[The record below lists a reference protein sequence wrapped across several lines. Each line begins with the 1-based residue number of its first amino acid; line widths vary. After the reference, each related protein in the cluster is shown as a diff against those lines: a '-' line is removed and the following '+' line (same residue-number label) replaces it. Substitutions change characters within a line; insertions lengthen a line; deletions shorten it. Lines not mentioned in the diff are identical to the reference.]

1 MEEHD
6 EEPDKPADGYGYDER
21 HDDVHVPHVRMLE
34 KPEITAWIVRGIG
47 SFRSWKRISDRK
59 PVQVCG
65 LFVSDSYLFQGNG
78 QERKGMVMALEEP
91 IISLRNVGKEFKT
104 ANGPVVALDD
114 INLDI
119 IRGEIF
125 GIIGLSGAGK
135 STLVRCINMLETPSV
150 GQVIFEGEN
159 LAAQNDK
166 QKRMARRSMG
176 MIFQQFNLLAQR
188 NVLKNVCFPLE
199 IAGVPR
205 QEGRKRAMELLE
217 LVGLSD
223 RTGAYPA
230 QLSGGQKQRVA
241 IARALATNPKVI
253 LCDEATSALD
263 PNTTKS
269 ILALLKEINQSM
281 GVTVIVI
288 THEMAVIEA
297 ICDRVA
303 IIDQSHIAEIGTVSE
318 IFSEPKSKIGRQ
330 LILGDAVNQVKFSD
344 SRQLR
349 IIFDGRESTEPVI
362 SNLVLACKVPVNIM
376 YAATKDIQGTAMGQM
391 IIQLPE
397 DEADANRV
405 VNYLNSIH
413 VPYEEVSRHDV

>member
-1 MEEHD
+1 
-6 EEPDKPADGYGYDER
+6 
-21 HDDVHVPHVRMLE
+21 
-34 KPEITAWIVRGIG
+34 
-47 SFRSWKRISDRK
+47 
-59 PVQVCG
+59 
-65 LFVSDSYLFQGNG
+65 
-78 QERKGMVMALEEP
+78 MALEEP
-91 IISLRNVGKEFKT
+91 IIRLRNVGKEYRT

-119 IRGEIF
+119 ERGEIF

-135 STLVRCINMLETPSV
+135 STLVRCINMLETPTS

-159 LAAQNDK
+159 LAAQSDK

-188 NVLKNVCFPLE
+188 NILKNVCFPLE
-199 IAGVPR
+199 IAGVSR
-205 QEGRKRAMELLE
+205 QDGKKRAMELLE
-217 LVGLSD
+217 LVGLAD
-223 RTGAYPA
+223 RAGAYPA

-269 ILALLKEINQSM
+269 ILALLKEINRTM

-303 IIDQSHIAEIGTVSE
+303 IIDQSHIAELGTVSE

-330 LILGDAVNQVKFSD
+330 LILGDAVNQVRFSE

-349 IIFDGRESTEPVI
+349 IIFDGRESTEPII

-376 YAATKDIQGTAMGQM
+376 YAATKDINGTAMGQM

-397 DEADANRV
+397 EETDANRV
-405 VNYLNSIH
+405 INYLKTIQ
-413 VPYEEVSRHDV
+413 VPYEEVTKNDV

>member
-1 MEEHD
+1 
-6 EEPDKPADGYGYDER
+6 
-21 HDDVHVPHVRMLE
+21 
-34 KPEITAWIVRGIG
+34 
-47 SFRSWKRISDRK
+47 
-59 PVQVCG
+59 
-65 LFVSDSYLFQGNG
+65 
-78 QERKGMVMALEEP
+78 MVMALEEP
-91 IISLRNVGKEFKT
+91 IIRLRNVGKEFKT
-104 ANGPVVALDD
+104 TNGPVVALDD

-119 IRGEIF
+119 ERGEIF

-135 STLVRCINMLETPSV
+135 STLVRCINMLETPTS

-159 LAAQNDK
+159 LAAQSDR

-188 NVLKNVCFPLE
+188 NILKNVCFPLE

-223 RTGAYPA
+223 RAGAYPA

-253 LCDEATSALD
+253 LCDETTSALD

-269 ILALLKEINQSM
+269 ILALLKEINQTM

-303 IIDQSHIAEIGTVSE
+303 IIDQSHIAELGTVSE

-362 SNLVLACKVPVNIM
+362 SNLVLACKVPINIM
-376 YAATKDIQGTAMGQM
+376 YAATKDINGTAMGQM

-405 VNYLNSIH
+405 IHYLKSIQ
-413 VPYEEVSRHDV
+413 VPYEEVTKNDV

>member
-1 MEEHD
+1 
-6 EEPDKPADGYGYDER
+6 
-21 HDDVHVPHVRMLE
+21 
-34 KPEITAWIVRGIG
+34 
-47 SFRSWKRISDRK
+47 
-59 PVQVCG
+59 
-65 LFVSDSYLFQGNG
+65 
-78 QERKGMVMALEEP
+78 MALEEP
-91 IISLRNVGKEFKT
+91 IIRLRNVGKEYRT

-119 IRGEIF
+119 ERGEIF

-135 STLVRCINMLETPSV
+135 STLVRCINMLETPTS

-159 LAAQNDK
+159 LAAQSDK

-188 NVLKNVCFPLE
+188 NILKNVCFPLE
-199 IAGVPR
+199 IAGVSR
-205 QEGRKRAMELLE
+205 QDGKKRAMELLE
-217 LVGLSD
+217 LVGLAD
-223 RTGAYPA
+223 RAGAYPA

-269 ILALLKEINQSM
+269 ILALLKEINRTM

-303 IIDQSHIAEIGTVSE
+303 IIDQSHIAELGTVSE

-330 LILGDAVNQVKFSD
+330 LILGDAVNQVRFSE

-376 YAATKDIQGTAMGQM
+376 YAATKDINGTAMGQM

-397 DEADANRV
+397 EETDANRV
-405 VNYLNSIH
+405 INYLKTIQ
-413 VPYEEVSRHDV
+413 VPYEEVTKNDV

>member
-1 MEEHD
+1 
-6 EEPDKPADGYGYDER
+6 
-21 HDDVHVPHVRMLE
+21 
-34 KPEITAWIVRGIG
+34 
-47 SFRSWKRISDRK
+47 
-59 PVQVCG
+59 
-65 LFVSDSYLFQGNG
+65 
-78 QERKGMVMALEEP
+78 MVMALEEP

-223 RTGAYPA
+223 RAGAYPA

-269 ILALLKEINQSM
+269 ILALLKKINQSM